1 MKETTFV
8 SFQFC
13 AYSFAL
19 MFVIIKCRVEHND
32 DRFPAGVLTNYFP
45 LKNTR
50 KIVKTISMKLKEKLL
65 GSEAGNWNICESR
78 SAK

>member
-32 DRFPAGVLTNYFP
+32 DRFPAEVLTNYFSSQKHP
-45 LKNTR
+45 EN
-50 KIVKTISMKLKEKLL
+50 
-65 GSEAGNWNICESR
+65 SENNLDEIKREVGRI
-78 SAK
+78 